1 MTLFRFGGKFIS
13 KGVNLGTSEDC
24 CCDSSPP
31 DEPDPPPSGPLC
43 PCARF
48 LDCTVT
54 ITYEGATIVALHK
67 NLDANIP
74 GTFQRANDRAR
85 DAGSIAFKIGPN
97 NVSATLIQSL
107 IPIPN
112 KVCTTTP
119 LTISGNCSTDNT
131 SALWHLLI
139 RHGAEFF
146 FNRQH
151 RLTYYRYNVDADP
164 AQACPESVMGLD
176 VTVSVVAR
184 VPGAGAFFLRNTP
197 LPNCTLSCN
206 QLTED
211 WIMPSPPS
219 PASYYTPNPVWRRP
233 IGLPFAERQP
243 IPEGKQ
249 WICDLP
255 IWGDSTPRVSVVCP
269 P

>member
-31 DEPDPPPSGPLC
+31 DEPDPPPSGPPC
-43 PCARF
+43 PCAQF

-67 NLDANIP
+67 NLDQINTHQAKYAGFIRFFQGFNLVGAN
-74 GTFQRANDRAR
+74 
-85 DAGSIAFKIGPN
+85 
-97 NVSATLIQSL
+97 LIQEL
-107 IPIPN
+107 TPVPLKN
-112 KVCTTTP
+112 CTTTP
-119 LTISGNCSTDNT
+119 QTISGNCSTDDT
-131 SALWHLLI
+131 SALWHLRI

-146 FNRQH
+146 ANRQH
-151 RLTYYRYNVDADP
+151 RLSYYRYNVDADP
-164 AQACPESVMGLD
+164 AQACPQSVMGLD

-184 VPGAGAFFLRNTP
+184 VPGAGALALRNRP
-197 LPNCTLSCN
+197 LPDCSLSCN
-206 QLTED
+206 QITET
-211 WIMPSPPS
+211 WIMPSPPNS
-219 PASYYTPNPVWRRP
+219 ASYYSPNPAWVSVGLVG
-233 IGLPFAERQP
+233 GLPFNERQP
-243 IPEGKQ
+243 VPEGKQ